1 MVYRDTVGILTH
13 TKSVDSF
20 ILRLIS
26 HLVYFV
32 RTTTMSRLTCGRWD
46 ASMLSCCKCWIQ
58 SQISGAGGHF
68 DVHVPSHLPADPRKA
83 LIMRTLHSF
92 FCVRTAVLSLFSDTT
107 LECRSWK
114 NTWQDR
120 GPLFPGSSCYPLS
133 PDRKHRKDPRFHT
146 CLCRQLHQAV
156 LDWMELDAFH
166 PHDLCVEIYKTKHF
180 AHVDTSTSNCLRSF
194 LDVFF

>member
-92 FCVRTAVLSLFSDTT
+92 FCVRTAVLSVSQINIGMSTMKKHLAG
-107 LECRSWK
+107 SWSALP
-114 NTWQDR
+114 WI
-120 GPLFPGSSCYPLS
+120 FVLS
-133 PDRKHRKDPRFHT
+133 ALSRPE
-146 CLCRQLHQAV
+146 A
-156 LDWMELDAFH
+156 
-166 PHDLCVEIYKTKHF
+166 
-180 AHVDTSTSNCLRSF
+180 
-194 LDVFF
+194 

>member
-1 MVYRDTVGILTH
+1 MWSVGCIYAELLQMLDSISDQWSWRTFWCACAIPSSSWPKEGTH
-13 TKSVDSF
+13 HEDFAF
-20 ILRLIS
+20 ILL
-26 HLVYFV
+26 
-32 RTTTMSRLTCGRWD
+32 CKN
-46 ASMLSCCKCWIQ
+46 CCFIPFLRQ
-58 SQISGAGGHF
+58 
-68 DVHVPSHLPADPRKA
+68 
-83 LIMRTLHSF
+83 
-92 FCVRTAVLSLFSDTT
+92 T